1 MTAKVTFHTLIK
13 GLAGAVIE
21 AQDSIEKHQIA
32 NLRTYFTKENRPRYV
47 DIILPSMQPDAAD
60 NDEVMYRAALLPLV
74 STNTLKIREVEIS
87 FDAELTELG
96 EDPDSAANA
105 QADKDPWE
113 QRAFKRQ
120 LAMNAGNPKGV
131 GNVHVKLR
139 VEGTEP
145 TDGAARLMNHL
156 AQSQGVYKSI

>member
-1 MTAKVTFHTLIK
+1 MSGKVTFHTLIK

-32 NLRTYFTKENRPRYV
+32 NLRTYFDPYNRPICV
-47 DIILPSMQPDAAD
+47 DIRLPSQHPQATEDSED
-60 NDEVMYRAALLPLV
+60 LYRAPLLPLV
-74 STNTLKIREVEIS
+74 GTNTLQIREVEIS

-96 EDPDSAANA
+96 PEEQTTAVDDPLNH
-105 QADKDPWE
+105 WE
-113 QRAFKRQ
+113 KSPVARQ
-120 LAMNAGNPKGV
+120 VAMNTGAGKGV

-156 AQSQGVYKSI
+156 AQGQGVYKTI

>member
-1 MTAKVTFHTLIK
+1 MTAKVTFQNLIK

-32 NLRTYFTKENRPRYV
+32 NLRTYFDDKNKPICVRMR
-47 DIILPSMQPDAAD
+47 LPSMLPDAKAT
-60 NDEVMYRAALLPLV
+60 DEVMYRAPLLPLV

-87 FDAELTELG
+87 FDAELTEFD
-96 EDPDSAANA
+96 EDVAGNATEA
-105 QADKDPWE
+105 QARELWE
-113 QRAFKRQ
+113 RRPFKRQ
-120 LAMNAGNPKGV
+120 LAMNAGTTKGL

-145 TDGAARLMNHL
+145 TDGAARLMNDL
-156 AQSQGVYKSI
+156 AQGQGVYKTI